1 MTDENYSLR
10 HNPLGIHSLDGT
22 DFVIGK
28 APRHSPVKMNT
39 ESESVGMKAK
49 NSYFDQQANES
60 FAESFTEGEAD
71 SNLPVEDQLA
81 SLGISSAPVAPPTP
95 ASGHS
100 IVLNTNTSAPKDYSH
115 NSAVHP
121 SSALDSSTVPALSL
135 NSSPITPP
143 LNTATST
150 TTTTPTTTTTTTSS
164 VEAEA
169 ETENKTEAEA
179 EAQTS
184 SAEPLS
190 PLNDQFNL
198 DFGSDLGNEMSSM
211 LTRKNT
217 IASRTVPKSVSQP
230 VNLTYSKST
239 SKTPFLAQRLKSIR
253 KRIPSREMR
262 EIQIADED
270 DDLKRAEELPD
281 YTRDMM
287 AFSPSS
293 TWLESDSEGD
303 ENAGELN
310 RSLNNGSGRQALAN
324 SASVPAGIHNELN
337 PFLAPHRNFNE
348 LSPSVSTLSS
358 VVSADEDIFGVNQ
371 NANERNSGVVEEES
385 AKKHQHA
392 KPLTIDQLDPVQE
405 DDRGRLF
412 LQIDKIANLRGLPID
427 TARKP
432 KFTLSL
438 DNGLQTVTTEPS
450 KLPGTGMNGSIS
462 ARIGQEFELTVAKDL
477 ELVLTVNVSMEALEP
492 PARPVAPQFNRTHEP
507 TMSTASATTNGST
520 GSAASTKSD
529 VSQSPVKKNLKNLL
543 LSPKKKRQQQMQ
555 NQQVQAQAQAQAQ
568 APASP
573 TKAAK
578 LTKEDEERQA
588 RQKRIEESHAREQE
602 QHRRDMQEF
611 HRRSDMWRGITGSHG
626 EYCRGYVFASHYEKD
641 IYGVAKSFAI
651 PLYNEW
657 DTKATTNGTTNPV
670 PKPVCD
676 LNITMMY
683 VPKLYGSEQVPMSLF
698 ECQQALA
705 EARTKQQKDIEGFLT
720 QQGGDCGNI
729 WRRRYFNL
737 HGSEL
742 ISQHEATRKRK
753 ALIHLENVVNVSEK
767 LSDDLWCIY
776 EDRSFQLNFDD
787 GDSIG
792 FYADTVE
799 ARNTWIKSLRE
810 AVANSTGQHRTWT
823 DLVLEAQK

>member
-1 MTDENYSLR
+1 MSEENYSLR

-22 DFVIGK
+22 DFVIGR

-39 ESESVGMKAK
+39 ESDSVGMKAK
-49 NSYFDQQANES
+49 NAYYDQQANES
-60 FAESFTEGEAD
+60 YAESTETEVD
-71 SNLPVEDQLA
+71 PNLPVEDQLA
-81 SLGISSAPVAPPTP
+81 SLGISSAPAAPPTP
-95 ASGHS
+95 ASSHS
-100 IVLNTNTSAPKDYSH
+100 IVLNTNTGAPREPQSL
-115 NSAVHP
+115 N
-121 SSALDSSTVPALSL
+121 LFDSDSVPPLSL
-135 NSSPITPP
+135 NSTPVTPP

-150 TTTTPTTTTTTTSS
+150 TTTTTTTTTSTTTKNTETPS
-164 VEAEA
+164 FDADETAEI
-169 ETENKTEAEA
+169 
-179 EAQTS
+179 
-184 SAEPLS
+184 AEPLS
-190 PLNDQFNL
+190 PLKDQVNL
-198 DFGSDLGNEMSSM
+198 DFGSDLTNEMSSM
-211 LTRKNT
+211 LSRKNT

-230 VNLTYSKST
+230 VNLTYTKST
-239 SKTPFLAQRLKSIR
+239 TKTPFLAQRLKSIR
-253 KRIPSREMR
+253 KRISSHQMR
-262 EIQIADED
+262 EIEIADED

-287 AFSPSS
+287 AFSPSNS
-293 TWLESDSEGD
+293 WLESDSED
-303 ENAGELN
+303 EEDTQDNYG
-310 RSLNNGSGRQALAN
+310 NNNNSNGAATGANSHRQGLAT

-337 PFLAPHRNFNE
+337 PFLAPNRNNFRE

-358 VVSADEDIFGVNQ
+358 VTDEEDIFGVNQ
-371 NANERNSGVVEEES
+371 RATQHQHEHGVEAEA

-427 TARKP
+427 TARQP

-492 PARPVAPQFNRTHEP
+492 PARPKAPQFNRTHEP
-507 TMSTASATTNGST
+507 TMSTASASTNGST
-520 GSAASTKSD
+520 ASAASAKTET
-529 VSQSPVKKNLKNLL
+529 SQSPIKKNLKNLL
-543 LSPKKKRQQQMQ
+543 LRSPKKKLQQQFQ
-555 NQQVQAQAQAQAQ
+555 
-568 APASP
+568 PPPSP
-573 TKAAK
+573 TKFK
-578 LTKEDEERQA
+578 STKEDEERLA
-588 RQKRIEESHAREQE
+588 RQKRVEESHAREQE

-611 HRRSDMWRGITGSHG
+611 HRRSDMWRGITGTHG

-657 DTKATTNGTTNPV
+657 DTKASSGGSTNPV

-676 LNITMMY
+676 LNVTMMY
-683 VPKLYGSEQVPMSLF
+683 VPKLYGSEQLPMSLF
-698 ECQQALA
+698 ECQQALG

-737 HGSEL
+737 HGNEL
-742 ISQHEATRKRK
+742 VSQHEATRKRK
-753 ALIHLENVVNVSEK
+753 AIIHLENVVNVSEK

-799 ARNTWIKSLRE
+799 ARDAWIKSLRE